1 VDCSINCSNPAR
13 ICCRTRLAERRDK
26 PAAGGLG
33 GLLGGASGS
42 GGLGSLLSGA
52 GGGALAAGAMGLLL
66 GNKKVRKVGGKVAIY
81 GGLAALGVLAYK
93 AYGNYNA
100 QKGTAPQSEPQT
112 LDRLPPAQAE
122 QHSQAI
128 LKALVAAAKADGH
141 IDDRE
146 RQLIEGEFTKL
157 DNDQELQHWLHAE
170 LNKPLDPTD
179 VARAASTPEMAAEM
193 YIASVML
200 VDEENFM
207 EKSYLDELAR
217 QLKLEPG
224 LKVELEKQVRLAS
237 VCELQQSQIELL
249 AKAPGRRHLTV
260 PPLREQAR
268 SHRVLRSNGERACS
282 RRHSPPHSDGNDH
295 SIAPFCHYPTGTPD
309 PNWRTVPPQSLPAN
323 PAGQA

>member
-1 VDCSINCSNPAR
+1 MNTRGLLDQLLKSGQEMLQNKTGGASN
-13 ICCRTRLAERRDK
+13 K
-26 PAAGGLG
+26 SAASGLG
-33 GLLGGASGS
+33 GLLGGSSGS
-42 GGLGSLLSGA
+42 SGLGGLLSGA

-100 QKGTAPQSEPQT
+100 QKGSSPQREPQT
-112 LDRLPPAQAE
+112 LDRLPPAQVE

-141 IDDRE
+141 IDERE
-146 RQLIEGEFTKL
+146 RELIEGEFTKL

-224 LKVELEKQVRLAS
+224 LKVELERQVRLAG
-237 VCELQQSQIELL
+237 
-249 AKAPGRRHLTV
+249 A
-260 PPLREQAR
+260 
-268 SHRVLRSNGERACS
+268 
-282 RRHSPPHSDGNDH
+282 
-295 SIAPFCHYPTGTPD
+295 
-309 PNWRTVPPQSLPAN
+309 
-323 PAGQA
+323 

>member
-1 VDCSINCSNPAR
+1 MN
-13 ICCRTRLAERRDK
+13 TRGLLDQLLKSGQEMLQNKAGGAQNK
-26 PAAGGLG
+26 PAGGGLG
-33 GLLGGASGS
+33 GLLGGASGAN
-42 GGLGSLLSGA
+42 GLGSLLSGA

-66 GNKKVRKVGGKVAIY
+66 GNKKVRKVGGKVALY
-81 GGLAALGVLAYK
+81 GGLAALGVIAYK
-93 AYGNYNA
+93 AYGNWNA

-157 DNDQELQHWLHAE
+157 DNDQELNHWLHAE

-193 YIASVML
+193 YVASVMM

-224 LKVELEKQVRLAS
+224 LKVELERQVRVAL
-237 VCELQQSQIELL
+237 V
-249 AKAPGRRHLTV
+249 
-260 PPLREQAR
+260 
-268 SHRVLRSNGERACS
+268 
-282 RRHSPPHSDGNDH
+282 
-295 SIAPFCHYPTGTPD
+295 
-309 PNWRTVPPQSLPAN
+309 
-323 PAGQA
+323 

>member
-1 VDCSINCSNPAR
+1 MN
-13 ICCRTRLAERRDK
+13 TRGLLDQLLKSGQDLLQNKAGGTQNK
-26 PAAGGLG
+26 ASGGGLG
-33 GLLGGASGS
+33 GLLGGSSSKGAL
-42 GGLGSLLSGA
+42 GGLLSGA

-66 GNKKVRKVGGKVAIY
+66 GNKKVRKVGGKVALY

-112 LDRLPPAQAE
+112 LDRLPAAQAE

-146 RQLIEGEFTKL
+146 RQLIEGEFSKL

-179 VARAASTPEMAAEM
+179 VAGAASTPEMAAEM

-224 LKVELEKQVRLAS
+224 LKVELEKQVRIAS
-237 VCELQQSQIELL
+237 
-249 AKAPGRRHLTV
+249 A
-260 PPLREQAR
+260 
-268 SHRVLRSNGERACS
+268 
-282 RRHSPPHSDGNDH
+282 
-295 SIAPFCHYPTGTPD
+295 
-309 PNWRTVPPQSLPAN
+309 
-323 PAGQA
+323 